1 MNNYNKFSI
10 EQLPQAYFSDNVN
23 ANENRK
29 QLVKNFI
36 KEPECNVQLI
46 SELFFSN
53 ENIELIN
60 KQLVLAVWK
69 RSKNTYKI
77 PFQKKED
84 LITVMRYVYIQEAK
98 NLPFKIK
105 EQIKQLNCSVVNEI
119 IPYVFTAV
127 EQYEGYLRDISTPLR
142 PPDLPINTR
151 ELDRT
156 LPSISNIFHKYN

>member
-1 MNNYNKFSI
+1 MKKFSI
-10 EQLPQAYFSDNVN
+10 EQLPQAYFSDNIN

-29 QLVKNFI
+29 QLVKNII

-53 ENIELIN
+53 DNIDLIN

-69 RSKNTYKI
+69 KSNKTYKI

-84 LITVMRYVYIQEAK
+84 LLTVMRYVYIQEAK

-119 IPYVFTAV
+119 IPYIFTAV
-127 EQYEGYLRDISTPLR
+127 EQYEGYLRDISNPLS

-156 LPSISNIFHKYN
+156 LPSISNIFHR